1 MKISWLGH
9 SCFKIKC
16 KEIDLVIEPYSDSIG
31 IKMPKVK
38 ADAVL
43 VTHNHDDHNN
53 ISAITGNPLIIN
65 GPGEYEMKGTFIYG
79 KRAYHDNKNGLER
92 GAITIYLIE
101 EAGITVAHL
110 GDFNQDDLVDEQME
124 FLKNVDVLLVPVGG
138 TYSLN
143 SDGAIKIINEIE
155 PRVIIPMHYKCP
167 GVKISLD
174 GVDKFINEIGLSP
187 EKLDEFK
194 ISKESLP
201 QNDMKLVIL
210 NKQ

>member
-16 KEIDLVIEPYSDSIG
+16 KEIDLVIDPYSDSIG

-65 GPGEYEMKGTFIYG
+65 RPGEYEMKGTFIYG

>member
-16 KEIDLVIEPYSDSIG
+16 KEIDLVIDPYSDSIG

>member
-16 KEIDLVIEPYSDSIG
+16 KEIDLVIDPYSDSIG

-155 PRVIIPMHYKCP
+155 PGVIIPMHYKCP